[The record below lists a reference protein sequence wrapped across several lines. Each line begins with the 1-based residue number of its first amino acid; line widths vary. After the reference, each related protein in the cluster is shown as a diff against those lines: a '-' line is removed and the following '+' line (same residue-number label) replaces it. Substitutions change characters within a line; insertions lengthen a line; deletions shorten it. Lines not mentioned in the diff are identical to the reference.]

1 MKINNKGYSSTII
14 MFGILALF
22 LVSMLMLVK
31 TMNNSSSLNKKMTEK
46 VVDNIDYD
54 ASGTVQNQIFELNT
68 KITSMQNE
76 ITSLKEDNKNLSS
89 KITEMNDQLNNKD
102 YIKPTISNSNII
114 IYNGGY
120 VKIGN
125 KVMVNIE
132 FAAIKSNISKDV
144 NLPTEIFKNFPR
156 PIDSYY
162 PTLYSYTLKADGSG
176 NSVKPLY
183 TRILQTGTMVMT
195 DSDTIPINAGWSI
208 FVTGTYITK
217 E

>member
-1 MKINNKGYSSTII
+1 MKMNNKGYASTII
-14 MFGILALF
+14 MFSVLVLF
-22 LVSMLMLVK
+22 LVSMLMLIQ
-31 TMNNSSSLNKKMTEK
+31 TMNNSKSLNKNITDK

-120 VKIGN
+120 IKQGN

-132 FAAIKSNISKDV
+132 FAVNKSNISKDV

-156 PIDSYY
+156 PIDGYY

-183 TRILQTGTMVMT
+183 TRILQTGTMIMT

>member
-1 MKINNKGYSSTII
+1 MKMNNKGYASTII
-14 MFGILALF
+14 MFSILALF

-54 ASGTVQNQIFELNT
+54 ASGTVQNQIFELKT
-68 KITSMQNE
+68 TITSMQNE

-89 KITEMNDQLNNKD
+89 KIKEMNYQLNNKY
-102 YIKPTISNSNII
+102 YIKKNIYKINII

-120 VKIGN
+120 IKQGN

-132 FAAIKSNISKDV
+132 FTTNESNISKDV

-156 PIDSYY
+156 PIDGYY

-183 TRILQTGTMVMT
+183 TRILQTGTMIMT

>member
-1 MKINNKGYSSTII
+1 MKINNKGYASTII
-14 MFGILALF
+14 MFSILILF
-22 LVSMLMLVK
+22 LISMLMLVK
-31 TMNNSSSLNKKMTEK
+31 TMSNSSTLNKKITEK
-46 VVDNIDYD
+46 VVDNINYD
-54 ASGTVQNQIFELNT
+54 SSGGVQDQIAGLKLT
-68 KITSMQNE
+68 ITSMQNE

-89 KITEMNDQLNNKD
+89 KITEMNNQLNNKD

-114 IYNGGY
+114 IYSGGY
-120 VKIGN
+120 IKQGN

-132 FAAIKSNISKDV
+132 FAVNKSNISKDV
-144 NLPTEIFKNFPR
+144 NYPTEIFKNFPR
-156 PIDSYY
+156 PIDGYY

>member
-1 MKINNKGYSSTII
+1 MKMNNKGYASTII
-14 MFGILALF
+14 MFSVLVLF
-22 LVSMLMLVK
+22 LVSMLMLIQ
-31 TMNNSSSLNKKMTEK
+31 TMNNSKSLNKNITDK

-54 ASGTVQNQIFELNT
+54 ASGSVQDQIAELNT
-68 KITSMQNE
+68 TITSMQNE

-89 KITEMNDQLNNKD
+89 KITEMNNQLNNKD

-120 VKIGN
+120 IKQGN

-132 FAAIKSNISKDV
+132 FTTNESNISKDI

-156 PIDSYY
+156 PIDGYY

-183 TRILQTGTMVMT
+183 TRILQTGTMIMT

>member
-1 MKINNKGYSSTII
+1 MKMNNKGYASTII
-14 MFGILALF
+14 MFSVLVLF
-22 LVSMLMLVK
+22 LVSMLMLIQ
-31 TMNNSSSLNKKMTEK
+31 TMNNSKSLNKNITEK

-54 ASGTVQNQIFELNT
+54 ASGTVQNQIFELRT
-68 KITSMQNE
+68 TITSMQNE

-120 VKIGN
+120 IKQGN

-132 FAAIKSNISKDV
+132 FTTNESNISKDV

-156 PIDSYY
+156 PIDGYY

-183 TRILQTGTMVMT
+183 TRILQTGTMIMT

>member
-1 MKINNKGYSSTII
+1 MKMNNKGYASTII
-14 MFGILALF
+14 MFSVLVLF
-22 LVSMLMLVK
+22 LVSMLMLIQ
-31 TMNNSSSLNKKMTEK
+31 TMNNSKSLNKNITDK

-54 ASGTVQNQIFELNT
+54 ASGSVQDQIAELKT
-68 KITSMQNE
+68 TITSMQDE

-120 VKIGN
+120 IKQGN

-132 FAAIKSNISKDV
+132 FAVNKSNISKDV

-156 PIDSYY
+156 PIDGYY

>member
-1 MKINNKGYSSTII
+1 MKMNNKGYASTII
-14 MFGILALF
+14 MFSILALF

-54 ASGTVQNQIFELNT
+54 ASGTVQNQIFELKT
-68 KITSMQNE
+68 TITSMQDE

-89 KITEMNDQLNNKD
+89 KITEMNDQINNKD

-120 VKIGN
+120 IKQGN

-132 FAAIKSNISKDV
+132 FTTNESNISKDV

-156 PIDSYY
+156 PIDGYY

-183 TRILQTGTMVMT
+183 TRILQTGTMIMT